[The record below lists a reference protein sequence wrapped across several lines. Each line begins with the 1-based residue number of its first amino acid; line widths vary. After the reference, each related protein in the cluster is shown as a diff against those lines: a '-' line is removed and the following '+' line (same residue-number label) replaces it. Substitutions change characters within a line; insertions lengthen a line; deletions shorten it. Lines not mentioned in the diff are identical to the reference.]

1 MHFQN
6 NYDNP
11 DKKTAK
17 PFPSLLLQNYKTTEK
32 KPIYT
37 FIQKSFAYLENQYE
51 NFTVYIVSVHKGSQF
66 LLIQAFFIQ
75 VVALTKVYKLKNP
88 GPSGLKLICWNT
100 RNRDDNSAFVS
111 RWFPVKLP
119 FITQHGNL
127 SSTGADWSSEGKF
140 IS

>member
-1 MHFQN
+1 MTTPTKRRLSHSIL
-6 NYDNP
+6 YY
-11 DKKTAK
+11 
-17 PFPSLLLQNYKTTEK
+17 YKITRRPKRSQYTR
-32 KPIYT
+32 T
-37 FIQKSFAYLENQYE
+37 FIQKSFAYLENQYK

-75 VVALTKVYKLKNP
+75 VVALTNVYKLKNP

-100 RNRDDNSAFVS
+100 RNRDDNSASVS